1 MSEITEMVQCPNSD
15 QPFIRNFWLQ
25 KVKNILGFKKSGKAV
40 LLHYFISIMCA
51 GSQQDVQS
59 DEVCNARA
67 LKT

>member
-1 MSEITEMVQCPNSD
+1 MSEITEMVQRPNSD

-25 KVKNILGFKKSGKAV
+25 KVKKSGKAV